1 MSTAVHIEFEIH
13 VKMVKV
19 ATKKEETKKIWVPMT
34 TVYGGDNGIKSF
46 FKHKIIEMVYAY
58 EDSDWEIQSM
68 SIIKFYKQKKKQQ
81 ATVNFREI
89 KNV

>member
-1 MSTAVHIEFEIH
+1 
-13 VKMVKV
+13 
-19 ATKKEETKKIWVPMT
+19 MT
-34 TVYGGDNGIKSF
+34 TVYGGDNGIKLF

-68 SIIKFYKQKKKQQ
+68 SITKFYKQKKKQQ

-89 KNV
+89 KHVWHGL